1 MVFIEE
7 RHHYLKNLDGQ
18 PKQMA
23 LYALVSDE
31 TLTVPDNEVS
41 ETDRIYYS
49 SIQAI
54 KKNSKKHFSAQ
65 YSKISKRKVSENS
78 SAPFIHDDFLIY
90 ALIIGVI
97 KFDCDK
103 SWLLGVIRNRAKG
116 ESTTTFENLLN
127 ENYQSTANNQSIVLT
142 LLFLLDK
149 SKLSNEIMND
159 AYKSMCDTNQ
169 SFKNDFDRIIHYRA
183 FDIIIQY
190 KLPSDVDKISTL
202 LNFETRFLKRINIFS
217 YIVYNTFLIL
227 LLIGAYNSMQALPDD
242 IKSKINDIGII
253 IGIGG
258 IGLLGNIIPN
268 LRKKF
273 KELTLRAFG
282 YI

>member
-7 RHHYLKNLDGQ
+7 RHHYLKSLDGQ

-23 LYALVSDE
+23 LHALVSDE
-31 TLTVPDNEVS
+31 NLIVPDNEVS

-49 SIQAI
+49 SIQSI
-54 KKNSKKHFSAQ
+54 KRNSKKDFSAQ

-97 KFDCDK
+97 KFGCDK
-103 SWLLGVIRNRAKG
+103 NWLLGVIKNRAKG
-116 ESTTTFENLLN
+116 DSTTTFENLLN
-127 ENYQSTANNQSIVLT
+127 ENYQSKANNQSIVLT
-142 LLFLLDK
+142 LLYLLDK
-149 SKLSNEIMND
+149 SKLSNEKMND
-159 AYKSMCDTNQ
+159 AYNSICDINQ
-169 SFKNDFDRIIHYRA
+169 SFKNDFNRIIYYRA

-190 KLPSDVDKISTL
+190 KLPSDVDKVSRL
-202 LNFETRFLKRINIFS
+202 LNFETRFLKRINIFT
-217 YIVYNTFLIL
+217 YIVYNTFLII
-227 LLIGAYNSMQALPDD
+227 LLIVAYKSMQALPED

-258 IGLLGNIIPN
+258 IGLLVNIIPN

-273 KELTLRAFG
+273 KELTLRVFG

>member
-7 RHHYLKNLDGQ
+7 RHQFLKSLDGQ

-31 TLTVPDNEVS
+31 NLTFPDNELS

-54 KKNSKKHFSAQ
+54 KKNSKKDFSAQ

-103 SWLLGVIRNRAKG
+103 NWLLGIINNRAKG
-116 ESTTTFENLLN
+116 DSTTTFENLLN
-127 ENYQSTANNQSIVLT
+127 ENYQSKANNQSIVLT

-149 SKLSNEIMND
+149 SKLSNELLTD
-159 AYKSMCDTNQ
+159 AYQSMCDANQ
-169 SFKNDFDRIIHYRA
+169 SFKNDFNRIIHYRA
-183 FDIIIQY
+183 FDIIIKY
-190 KLPSDVDKISTL
+190 KLPNDVDKVSRL
-202 LNFETRFLKRINIFS
+202 LNFEARFLKRINIFT
-217 YIVYNTFLIL
+217 YIVYNMFLIVL
-227 LLIGAYNSMQALPDD
+227 LFAAYKSMQALPDD

-258 IGLLGNIIPN
+258 IGLLGNIIPI

-273 KELTLRAFG
+273 KELTLRVFG